1 MRAMASLM
9 EASRLATLL
18 RRDADK
24 GVSSLYSHI
33 RTLAR
38 AREASEIAD
47 IAEFLYGHRV
57 MGADRLMSIVGR
69 CVGVFGEEWDELLSS
84 VVQAGNPLV
93 PLLASES
100 PVRPKWPLRL
110 TIPEATLL
118 LYDLQKRDE
127 EARVVETIFTRVGR
141 EEATLLWARVLG
153 EYPPISK
160 GKFLRCIA
168 KCSGYDPTRIR
179 EAARFHG
186 IGAVVKSALEE
197 TLPKAHELTAGQHF
211 TPAVYKR
218 WVKWH
223 PPYERTAYD
232 LVEGARVFVHRSADG
247 EWVYRRSGE
256 RWAIHPPV
264 EGLCDCDEIVAEAE
278 ERDGRLVVMDTLHC
292 TNKPQC
298 WALSY
303 AERTTNTR
311 LIRDHSHLLSLVRNL
326 PRSTTLRL
334 IDADAAYFDSEGMGG
349 YIAPDSLFEIPLL
362 LTRVRTIDGE
372 GEVCL
377 SIMDG
382 FDAEQVACIR
392 CPPDILRVPRLQ
404 SYLTSRWV
412 DVENLGVILVC
423 LAFGYHDSVLVSPK
437 IVRLD
442 GSLGI
447 SDTIQKGDLLAIS
460 SE

>member
-1 MRAMASLM
+1 MCAMASLA
-9 EASRLATLL
+9 EAARLASLL

-38 AREASEIAD
+38 AREAGEIAD

-57 MGADRLMSIVGR
+57 MGVDRLMSIVGR
-69 CVGVFGEEWDELLSS
+69 SVGVFGEEWDELLAS
-84 VVQAGNPLV
+84 VVAKGEPLV

-110 TIPEATLL
+110 SIPEATLL
-118 LYDLQKRDE
+118 LYDLQKREE
-127 EARVVETIFTRVGR
+127 EARVIDTIFTRVGR

-160 GKFLRCIA
+160 GRFLRCIA
-168 KCSGYDPTRIR
+168 KCGGYDPSRIR

-186 IGAVVKSALEE
+186 IGMVVKGALEE

-218 WVKWH
+218 WIKWRA
-223 PPYERTAYD
+223 PFERTAYEV
-232 LVEGARVFVHRSADG
+232 LEGSRVFVHRTPEG
-247 EWVYRRSGE
+247 QWVYRRSGE

-264 EGLCDCDEIVAEAE
+264 EGLCDCIEAIAEAE
-278 ERDGRLVVMDTLHC
+278 ERDGRLIVKDTLHC
-292 TNKPQC
+292 TDKPQC

-303 AERTTNTR
+303 SQRNPNARY
-311 LIRDHSHLLSLVRNL
+311 IRDTDHLLSLIRNL
-326 PRSTTLRL
+326 SRSTTLRL
-334 IDADAAYFDSEGMGG
+334 IDGDSPYFDGEGVGG
-349 YIAPDSLFEIPLL
+349 YIAPNSLFEIPLL

-392 CPPDILRVPRLQ
+392 CPPDILRVPRLRG
-404 SYLTSRWV
+404 YLTSRWV
-412 DVENLGVILVC
+412 DVDNLGVILVC
-423 LAFGYHDSVLVSPK
+423 LAFGYQDGQLVSPK
-437 IVRLD
+437 VVRLD